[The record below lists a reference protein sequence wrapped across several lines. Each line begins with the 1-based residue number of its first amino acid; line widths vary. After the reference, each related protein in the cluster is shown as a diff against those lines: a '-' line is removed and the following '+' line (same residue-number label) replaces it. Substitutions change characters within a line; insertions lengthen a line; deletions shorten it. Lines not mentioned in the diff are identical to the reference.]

1 VTAIRTDVGP
11 RGPVSFPDTGLGK
24 DWEGPTLALTALA
37 ILLFGIVN
45 LYSASAFLAQRQDLP
60 DTFYVVRQI
69 VGSVLG
75 LGLLVVCARVPYGW
89 WRGLAWPLV
98 IASVGLL
105 VFLVLPFTTSFAPEI
120 NGSRRWAQ
128 LPGFSFQPSEFAKLA
143 IIIWTAHIAMK
154 KEEHFRSFTRGM
166 LPFLIVW
173 AAIVVPIILQP
184 NFSTAV
190 IVGAVAAI
198 TLFVAGARIGHFV
211 FVGVL
216 VSPIAVWQLTR
227 GFRMERLLAFRNP
240 EEYLS
245 GAGYQVN
252 QSLVALGSGGP
263 LGVGFG
269 QGRQKFG
276 FLPEPHNDFIF
287 SMIGEEWGL
296 IGVGGLIALYM
307 GVVLV
312 GFRIA
317 RTARDRFGQVL
328 AVGLTSMIALHAVLH
343 MSVALGLVPPTGLP
357 LPLVSYGRSNLLVS
371 FAAIGIL
378 LSVARGRTVPPSK
391 AGARVS

>member
-1 VTAIRTDVGP
+1 VTAIRTDIGP
-11 RGPVSFPDTGLGK
+11 RGPVSFPATGLGR
-24 DWEGPTLALTALA
+24 DWEGPTLALAALA

-75 LGLLVVCARVPYGW
+75 FVILLVCARVPYGW

-98 IASVGLL
+98 VGSVALL
-105 VFLVLPFTTSFAPEI
+105 MFLVLPFTTSFAPEI
-120 NGSRRWAQ
+120 NGSRRWVQ
-128 LPGFSFQPSEFAKLA
+128 IPGLSFQPSEFAKLA
-143 IIIWTAHIAMK
+143 IIVWTAHLAMK
-154 KEEHFRSFTRGM
+154 KQEHFQSFTRGM
-166 LPFLIVW
+166 VPFLVVW
-173 AAIVVPIILQP
+173 AAIILPIILQP

-190 IVGAVAAI
+190 IVGAAGAI

-216 VSPIAVWQLTR
+216 TSPVAIWQLTR

-252 QSLVALGSGGP
+252 QSLVALGSGGIA
-263 LGVGFG
+263 GVGFG

-296 IGVGGLIALYM
+296 VGVGVLIALYM

-317 RTARDRFGQVL
+317 RTARDQFGQVL

-371 FAAIGIL
+371 FAAIGML
-378 LSVARGRTVPPSK
+378 LSVARGRTLTTRR
-391 AGARVS
+391 AGAK

>member
-1 VTAIRTDVGP
+1 
-11 RGPVSFPDTGLGK
+11 
-24 DWEGPTLALTALA
+24 
-37 ILLFGIVN
+37 
-45 LYSASAFLAQRQDLP
+45 
-60 DTFYVVRQI
+60 
-69 VGSVLG
+69 
-75 LGLLVVCARVPYGW
+75 VPYGW
-89 WRGLAWPLV
+89 WRGFAWPLV
-98 IASVGLL
+98 IGSVALL
-105 VFLVLPFTTSFAPEI
+105 VFLILPFTTSFAPEI
-120 NGSRRWAQ
+120 NGSRRWVQ
-128 LPGFSFQPSEFAKLA
+128 IPGLNFQPSEFAKLA

-166 LPFLIVW
+166 LPFLVVW
-173 AAIVVPIILQP
+173 AAIVLPIILQP

-211 FVGVL
+211 FVGL
-216 VSPIAVWQLTR
+216 LASPVAVWQLTR

-240 EEYLS
+240 EEYIS

-296 IGVGGLIALYM
+296 IGAVGLIALYM

-378 LSVARGRTVPPSK
+378 LSIARGRTLP
-391 AGARVS
+391 ANGARA